1 MSDIN
6 TLQQYIDF
14 YKRVMPQLG
23 NAGTGYESA
32 MNNANYNGAALRFA
46 MGQGG
51 PGGGNGG
58 APSQMPDYFNFSGSS
73 AAPTAAQPG
82 TNPYSARVQSLQA
95 NPFGQQPERGQVMNF
110 LARYLK

>member
-32 MNNANYNGAALRFA
+32 MNNANYNGAALQFA
-46 MGQGG
+46 LRQGG
-51 PGGGNGG
+51 PNGGNGG
-58 APSQMPDYFNFSGSS
+58 APSQMPDFFGGSS
-73 AAPTAAQPG
+73 QPPAAAQPG
-82 TNPYSARVQSLQA
+82 MNPYSARVQSLQA
-95 NPFGQQPERGQVMNF
+95 SPFGQQPERGQVMNF